1 MSTMTRQKRYSLQ
14 KGLGYRLS
22 LLASINSRKIET
34 HLAGLGLTRLM
45 WCVLLAIE
53 EEGLTQPSE
62 IADFIGI
69 NRTAASRTLR
79 QMHERELI
87 NRLPGRNDGRNVVV
101 SATEKGKKAL
111 DAAIPMA
118 LVVAQEIRS
127 KLTAEEVTLF
137 ENLLDKML
145 AGEIRDLSKL

>member
-1 MSTMTRQKRYSLQ
+1 MTKQKRYSLQ

-22 LLASINSRKIET
+22 LLASITSRKIET
-34 HLAGLGLTRLM
+34 YLADLGLTRLM

-79 QMHERELI
+79 QMHERKLI
-87 NRLPGRNDGRNVVV
+87 NRLPGRDDGRNIVVA
-101 SATEKGKKAL
+101 ATEKGKKAL
-111 DAAIPMA
+111 DKAIPKA
-118 LVVAQEIRS
+118 LVVAQDIRS
-127 KLTAEEVTLF
+127 KLTEEEVAVF
-137 ENLLDKML
+137 EGLVDKML

>member
-1 MSTMTRQKRYSLQ
+1 MKKQKRYSLQ

-22 LLASINSRKIET
+22 LLASITSRKIET
-34 HLAGLGLTRLM
+34 YLADLGLTRLM

-79 QMHERELI
+79 QMHERKLI
-87 NRLPGRNDGRNVVV
+87 NRLPGRDDGRNIVVT
-101 SATEKGKKAL
+101 ATEKGKKAL
-111 DAAIPMA
+111 DKAIPKA
-118 LVVAQEIRS
+118 LVVAQDIRS
-127 KLTAEEVTLF
+127 KLTEEEVAVF
-137 ENLLDKML
+137 EGLVDKML

>member
-1 MSTMTRQKRYSLQ
+1 MTKQKRYSLQ

-22 LLASINSRKIET
+22 LLASITSRKIET
-34 HLAGLGLTRLM
+34 YLADLGLTRLM

-79 QMHERELI
+79 QMHERKLI
-87 NRLPGRNDGRNVVV
+87 NRLPGRDDGRNIVVT
-101 SATEKGKKAL
+101 ATEKGKKAL
-111 DAAIPMA
+111 DKAIPKA
-118 LVVAQEIRS
+118 LVVAQDIRS
-127 KLTAEEVTLF
+127 KLTEEEVAVF
-137 ENLLDKML
+137 EGLVDKML

>member
-1 MSTMTRQKRYSLQ
+1 MENTKRYSLQ

-22 LLASINSRKIET
+22 LLASITSRKIET
-34 HLAGLGLTRLM
+34 HLTDLGLTRLM

-62 IADFIGI
+62 IAEFIGI

-79 QMHERELI
+79 QMHERKLI
-87 NRLPGRNDGRNVVV
+87 NRLPGRDDGRNIVVT
-101 SATEKGKKAL
+101 ATEKGKQAL
-111 DAAIPMA
+111 DSAIPKA

-127 KLTAEEVTLF
+127 KLSPEEVVTF
-137 ENLLDKML
+137 EELVDKML
-145 AGEIRDLSKL
+145 VGEIRDLSKF

>member
-1 MSTMTRQKRYSLQ
+1 MAKQKRFSLQ
-14 KGLGYRLS
+14 QGLGYRLS

-34 HLAGLGLTRLM
+34 HLSKLGLTRLM

-62 IADFIGI
+62 IAEFIGI

-79 QMHERELI
+79 QMNERKLI
-87 NRLPGRNDGRNVVV
+87 NRLPGLDDGRNIVVT
-101 SATEKGKKAL
+101 ATDTGRAAL
-111 DAAIPMA
+111 DQAIPKA
-118 LVVAQEIRS
+118 RIVAQEIRS
-127 KLTAEEVTLF
+127 KLTPEELTVF
-137 ENLLDKML
+137 EALVDKML

>member
-1 MSTMTRQKRYSLQ
+1 MTDQKRYSLQ

-22 LLASINSRKIET
+22 LLASINSRKIEV
-34 HLAGLGLTRLM
+34 HLAKLGLTRLM

-62 IADFIGI
+62 IAEFIGI

-79 QMHERELI
+79 QMHERKLI
-87 NRLPGRNDGRNVVV
+87 NRLPGRDDGRNIVV
-101 SATEKGKKAL
+101 SATEKGKQAL
-111 DAAIPMA
+111 EEAIPKA

-127 KLTAEEVTLF
+127 KLNKDEVETF
-137 ENLLDKML
+137 ERLVDKML

>member
-1 MSTMTRQKRYSLQ
+1 MTKQKRYSLQ

-34 HLAGLGLTRLM
+34 HLSHLGLTRLM

-79 QMHERELI
+79 QMDERKLI
-87 NRLPGRNDGRNVVV
+87 NRLPGRYDGRNIMVT
-101 SATEKGKKAL
+101 ATDKGKRAL
-111 DAAIPMA
+111 DQAISEA
-118 LVVAQEIRS
+118 LVVAKEIRS
-127 KLTAEEVTLF
+127 KLTEEEVATF
-137 ENLLDKML
+137 EQLLDKML
-145 AGEIRDLSKL
+145 SGEIRDLSKL

>member
-1 MSTMTRQKRYSLQ
+1 MTNQKRYSLQ

-22 LLASINSRKIET
+22 LLASITSRKIET
-34 HLAGLGLTRLM
+34 YLADLGLTRLM

-79 QMHERELI
+79 QMHERKLI
-87 NRLPGRNDGRNVVV
+87 NRLPGRDDGRNIVVT
-101 SATEKGKKAL
+101 ATEKGKKAL
-111 DAAIPMA
+111 DKAIPKA
-118 LVVAQEIRS
+118 LVVAQDIRS
-127 KLTAEEVTLF
+127 KLTEEEVAVF
-137 ENLLDKML
+137 EGLVDKML

>member
-1 MSTMTRQKRYSLQ
+1 MQ

-22 LLASINSRKIET
+22 LLASITSRKIET
-34 HLAGLGLTRLM
+34 YLADLGLTRLM

-79 QMHERELI
+79 QMHERKLI
-87 NRLPGRNDGRNVVV
+87 NRLPGRDDGRNIVVT
-101 SATEKGKKAL
+101 ATEKGKKAL
-111 DAAIPMA
+111 DKAIPKA
-118 LVVAQEIRS
+118 LVVAQDIRS
-127 KLTAEEVTLF
+127 KLTEEEVAVF
-137 ENLLDKML
+137 EGLVDKML

>member
-1 MSTMTRQKRYSLQ
+1 MTKQKRYSLQ

-22 LLASINSRKIET
+22 LLASITSRKIET
-34 HLAGLGLTRLM
+34 YLADLGLTRLM

-79 QMHERELI
+79 QMHERKLI
-87 NRLPGRNDGRNVVV
+87 NRLPGRDDGRNIVV
-101 SATEKGKKAL
+101 SATEKGKEAL
-111 DAAIPMA
+111 DKAIPKA
-118 LVVAQEIRS
+118 LVVAQDIRS
-127 KLTAEEVTLF
+127 KLTEEEVAVF
-137 ENLLDKML
+137 EGLVDKML

>member
-1 MSTMTRQKRYSLQ
+1 MTNQKRYSLQ

-22 LLASINSRKIET
+22 LLASITSRKIEV
-34 HLAGLGLTRLM
+34 HLAELGLTRLM

-79 QMHERELI
+79 QMHERKLI
-87 NRLPGRNDGRNVVV
+87 NRLPGRDDGRNIVVT
-101 SATEKGKKAL
+101 ATEKGKQAL
-111 DAAIPMA
+111 DQAIPKA

-127 KLTAEEVTLF
+127 KLSKDEVETF
-137 ENLLDKML
+137 EQLVDKML
-145 AGEIRDLSKL
+145 AGETRELSKL

>member
-1 MSTMTRQKRYSLQ
+1 MTKQKRYSLQ

-22 LLASINSRKIET
+22 LLASITSRKIET
-34 HLAGLGLTRLM
+34 YLADLGLTRLM

-79 QMHERELI
+79 HERKLI
-87 NRLPGRNDGRNVVV
+87 NRLPGRDDGRNIVVT
-101 SATEKGKKAL
+101 ATEKGKKAL
-111 DAAIPMA
+111 DKAIPKA
-118 LVVAQEIRS
+118 LVVAQNIRS
-127 KLTAEEVTLF
+127 KLTEEEVAVF
-137 ENLLDKML
+137 EGLVDKML

>member
-1 MSTMTRQKRYSLQ
+1 MTKQKRYSLQ
-14 KGLGYRLS
+14 KGLGYRLG
-22 LLASINSRKIET
+22 LLASITSRKIET
-34 HLAGLGLTRLM
+34 YLADLGLTRLM

-79 QMHERELI
+79 QMHERKLI
-87 NRLPGRNDGRNVVV
+87 NRLPGRDDGRNIVVT
-101 SATEKGKKAL
+101 ATEKGKKAL
-111 DAAIPMA
+111 DKAIPKA
-118 LVVAQEIRS
+118 LVVAQDIRS
-127 KLTAEEVTLF
+127 KLTEEEVAVF
-137 ENLLDKML
+137 EGLVDKML